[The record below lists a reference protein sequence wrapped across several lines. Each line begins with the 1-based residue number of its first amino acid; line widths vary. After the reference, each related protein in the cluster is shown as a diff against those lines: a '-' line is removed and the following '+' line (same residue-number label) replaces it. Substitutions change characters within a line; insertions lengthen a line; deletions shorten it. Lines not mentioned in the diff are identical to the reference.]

1 MMVLAGTATYHLFR
15 SPHKKALTLILNTP
29 PIALPLFLSIGFAYW
44 KFFPFNFFGA

>member
-15 SPHKKALTLILNTP
+15 STRKKALTLILNTP
-29 PIALPLFLSIGFAYW
+29 PIALPLVLSIGFAYW